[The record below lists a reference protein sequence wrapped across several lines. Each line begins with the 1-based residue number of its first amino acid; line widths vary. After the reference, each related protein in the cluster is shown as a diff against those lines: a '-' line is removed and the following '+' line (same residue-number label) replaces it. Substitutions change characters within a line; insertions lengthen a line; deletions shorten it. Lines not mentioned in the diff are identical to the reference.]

1 MLWTTGTEPWDPVQ
15 LALIILLAGITGQR
29 PGALVSLK
37 HADVAITLFPTGRD
51 RPHMVLEVKPRNTK
65 GYRDK
70 KKPWY
75 VPNCCTK
82 CPNIQFNRYSLEIG
96 IPEVP
101 SEPCLLFCPKTLFL
115 GLLIRKSAFRHL
127 HISSARQLYALQVS
141 ECAGSLT
148 LRPADPNAYLFDI
161 SARTLNS
168 WLRRLGEITGFNLP
182 ITPYWL
188 RRGAGEAANSSCK
201 CLRYCSWKTHD

>member
-1 MLWTTGTEPWDPVQ
+1 MLWTTATEPWDPVQ

-37 HADVAITLFPTGRD
+37 HADVAITLFPTGRE

-65 GYRDK
+65 GYRGK

-82 CPNIQFNRYSLEIG
+82 CPNIRFDRYSLEIG

-141 ECAGSLT
+141 KSAGSLT
-148 LRPADPNAYLFDI
+148 LHPADPDAHLFDI

-168 WLRRLGEITGFNLP
+168 WLKRLGEITGFDLP

-201 CLRYCSWKTHD
+201 RLRHFSWKRHG